1 MSGPND
7 GQPASTSVTMKDNLS
22 MGRSSASPIRQQPP
36 GRASA
41 FADMSSPL
49 KRRRSSTFS
58 DSIDDAK
65 QSIRTST
72 DDLLLPRLRSEG
84 LPSHLEP
91 SHWHSTPL
99 ALALLP
105 AIGGIFFQNGSAIVT
120 DITLL
125 GLAAIFL
132 NWSVRLPWEWYHSA
146 QSTRA
151 DGAQPT
157 KRECSEDTII
167 EEEEEEAGDDI
178 TKAPDPATDEQQG
191 QARSLPPDQRQSR
204 ATTELRRHELFALF
218 ACFLSP
224 ILGGWLLHAIRS
236 QLSRPS
242 EGLVSNYNITVF
254 LLAAEVR
261 PLSHLLKMV
270 QARTLYLQRTL
281 GGDVHEEAKL
291 DGSIVK
297 DMAKRLDDLEACV
310 ANIQVSGNVSSL
322 TPEYTDQMKAEV
334 RNSLQPDL
342 DALNR
347 AVRRYEKR
355 MVALTIQTESRLQEL
370 ESRMSD
376 AITLA
381 AAAERSSN
389 MTSSR
394 RGSSALI
401 VFDWVST
408 AVFLPLQA
416 TWAIV
421 SFPAKVAGTVMG
433 MLEDYVGNK
442 VRREMKT
449 AGRTSSGHSRKSA
462 PGPRGAKKAM

>member
-1 MSGPND
+1 MREDP
-7 GQPASTSVTMKDNLS
+7 SVA
-22 MGRSSASPIRQQPP
+22 GSSASPLRQQPP
-36 GRASA
+36 GRAST
-41 FADMSSPL
+41 FADMSHPL

-65 QSIRTST
+65 QSIKSST

-120 DITLL
+120 DFTLL
-125 GLAAIFL
+125 ALAAIFL

-151 DGAQPT
+151 EEARST
-157 KRECSEDTII
+157 KPERSDDTII
-167 EEEEEEAGDDI
+167 EEEEGEVEDDTRKVADPVIDEA
-178 TKAPDPATDEQQG
+178 QG
-191 QARSLPPDQRQSR
+191 RPRSLSQSQEQIR

-218 ACFLSP
+218 ACFMSP
-224 ILGGWLLHAIRS
+224 ILGAWLLHAIRS

-281 GGDVHEEAKL
+281 GGELHEEAKL
-291 DGSIVK
+291 ESSVVK

-310 ANIQVSGNVSSL
+310 ANTQASGKASTP
-322 TPEYTDQMKAEV
+322 TPEIVDQMKTEV

-355 MVALTIQTESRLQEL
+355 MVALTMQTESRLQGL

-389 MTSSR
+389 MTSGR
-394 RGSSALI
+394 RGSSVLI
-401 VFDWVST
+401 LFDWIST
-408 AVFLPLQA
+408 AALLPLQA
-416 TWAIV
+416 TWVIV
-421 SFPAKVAGTVMG
+421 SLPAKLVSNMIGI
-433 MLEDYVGNK
+433 LEDYVGNK

-449 AGRTSSGHSRKSA
+449 AGRTSSGHGRKSSL
-462 PGPRGAKKAM
+462 GSRGAKKAV

>member
-1 MSGPND
+1 MSH
-7 GQPASTSVTMKDNLS
+7 
-22 MGRSSASPIRQQPP
+22 
-36 GRASA
+36 
-41 FADMSSPL
+41 PL

-65 QSIRTST
+65 QSIKSST

-120 DITLL
+120 DFTLL

-132 NWSVRLPWEWYHSA
+132 NWSVRLPWYVKKDSKLPEWYHSA

-151 DGAQPT
+151 EEARST
-157 KRECSEDTII
+157 KPERSDDTII
-167 EEEEEEAGDDI
+167 EEEEGEVEDD
-178 TKAPDPATDEQQG
+178 TRKAADPVTDEPQG
-191 QARSLPPDQRQSR
+191 RPRSLSRSQEQIR
-204 ATTELRRHELFALF
+204 ATTELRHHELFALF
-218 ACFLSP
+218 ACFMSP
-224 ILGGWLLHAIRS
+224 ILGAWLLHAIRS

-281 GGDVHEEAKL
+281 GGESHEEAKL
-291 DGSIVK
+291 DSSSVK

-310 ANIQVSGNVSSL
+310 ANTQASGKASTP
-322 TPEYTDQMKAEV
+322 TPEIVDQMKTEV

-355 MVALTIQTESRLQEL
+355 MVALTMQTESRLQEL

-389 MTSSR
+389 MTSGR
-394 RGSSALI
+394 RGSSVLI
-401 VFDWVST
+401 LFDWIST
-408 AVFLPLQA
+408 AALLPLQA

-421 SFPAKVAGTVMG
+421 SLPAKLVSRMMG
-433 MLEDYVGNK
+433 LLEDYVGNK
-442 VRREMKT
+442 VRREMRT
-449 AGRTSSGHSRKSA
+449 AGRTSSGHGRKSN
-462 PGPRGAKKAM
+462 PGSRGAKKAV

>member
-1 MSGPND
+1 M
-7 GQPASTSVTMKDNLS
+7 
-22 MGRSSASPIRQQPP
+22 
-36 GRASA
+36 
-41 FADMSSPL
+41 
-49 KRRRSSTFS
+49 
-58 DSIDDAK
+58 
-65 QSIRTST
+65 
-72 DDLLLPRLRSEG
+72 
-84 LPSHLEP
+84 
-91 SHWHSTPL
+91 
-99 ALALLP
+99 
-105 AIGGIFFQNGSAIVT
+105 
-120 DITLL
+120 
-125 GLAAIFL
+125 
-132 NWSVRLPWEWYHSA
+132 
-146 QSTRA
+146 
-151 DGAQPT
+151 
-157 KRECSEDTII
+157 
-167 EEEEEEAGDDI
+167 
-178 TKAPDPATDEQQG
+178 
-191 QARSLPPDQRQSR
+191 
-204 ATTELRRHELFALF
+204 
-218 ACFLSP
+218 
-224 ILGGWLLHAIRS
+224 
-236 QLSRPS
+236 
-242 EGLVSNYNITVF
+242 SNYNITVF

-310 ANIQVSGNVSSL
+310 ANIQASGNVSSL
-322 TPEYTDQMKAEV
+322 TPEYADQMKTEV

-394 RGSSALI
+394 RGSSALV

-421 SFPAKVAGTVMG
+421 SLPAKVAGTVMG

-442 VRREMKT
+442 VRREMRT
-449 AGRTSSGHSRKSA
+449 AGRTSSGHGRKSA